1 MGLLLGHPIDFGH
14 TSSSVPPLTIEL
26 ATLDAQHLL
35 QTKLPGMPICAW
47 VDLFT
52 AASSVRLS
60 QVARDYTREIG
71 RATFGR
77 RAELA
82 V

>member
-1 MGLLLGHPIDFGH
+1 MGLLSGYPVDLGRTP
-14 TSSSVPPLTIEL
+14 SSVPPLTIEL

-35 QTKLPGMPICAW
+35 QTKLPGMPICAR

-52 AASSVRLS
+52 AASLDRLS
-60 QVARDYTREIG
+60 QATRDYTREIG